1 MIRWCWESFSRKNGS
16 LRAARINQTFAA
28 IFSDCSHFSSRWT
41 VQMCICEAGDYHAS
55 AFGVAGSSPG
65 EIRQPDQKYSHFFAE
80 FEDLFDDWLRA

>member
-1 MIRWCWESFSRKNGS
+1 
-16 LRAARINQTFAA
+16 
-28 IFSDCSHFSSRWT
+28 
-41 VQMCICEAGDYHAS
+41 MCIGEAGDYHAS